1 MKYNIL
7 LIIYNNYYLQN
18 MKHKI
23 LIKYFLYK
31 KPEKNKNLIYK
42 LNILLNLTYNHVE
55 YINLINLIELILI

>member
-1 MKYNIL
+1 
-7 LIIYNNYYLQN
+7 